1 MTLAQLKYVIAVAN
15 ESWWLNPEWDDFYDL
30 QFKWFKKK
38 EVIEIN
44 TAERIGYIDDI
55 ELDTET
61 SEILSVIIFGRRG
74 RFLFEKE
81 PDLVIDCKKIR
92 VIGHEVILVDLNEKS
107 R

>member
-1 MTLAQLKYVIAVAN
+1 
-15 ESWWLNPEWDDFYDL
+15 
-30 QFKWFKKK
+30 
-38 EVIEIN
+38 VIEIN

-74 RFLFEKE
+74 RFIFFEKE